1 MIVVRSPHKLLR
13 AGTKA
18 GRGKQGGQNHTLLQ
32 YHSNVLFC
40 SVPQCQSTTS
50 EVNREDKTNHLGGTT
65 LSSGQRTQIQ
75 TQMHNCYENDLVK
88 GSEAKDIRLTDLQ
101 PQYALQ
107 GGRTWQSFVGGK
119 MAMKIFV
126 KRVFTIVAINASFL
140 RVSTNFANLTQ

>member
-1 MIVVRSPHKLLR
+1 MIVVWSPHRLLR
-13 AGTKA
+13 DRTKA
-18 GRGKQGGQNHTLLQ
+18 SRGKQGGQNHTLLLYQ
-32 YHSNVLFC
+32 SNVLYC
-40 SVPQCQSTTS
+40 SVPQCHSATF

-107 GGRTWQSFVGGK
+107 GGRTWQSFVRGK
-119 MAMKIFV
+119 MALKIFV
-126 KRVFTIVAINASFL
+126 KRIFTIFTSNASFL
-140 RVSTNFANLTQ
+140 HENANLQN